1 MTPYTTQEILAAL
14 ERPIDAVITIDFE
27 TYYADDYTLSSM
39 TTEGYVRDP
48 RFEVILVGVKVG
60 TSPAVWMLE
69 EDFRRWAATVN
80 WARVAVLAHHAH
92 FDGLIL
98 SHHFGIIP
106 AFYLCTLSQAR
117 AIHGTEVGGSL
128 GKLAVHY
135 QLGEKGHEVVQAKN
149 KRLRR
154 HAWNLL
160 TEGHRCACGV
170 GRLDPEAAY
179 ACPSGAASDFSPEE
193 LAAYGGYCIN
203 DCDLEFKLL
212 YCLTPQLPEIELWV
226 IDSVVRFYTE
236 SLFRLNEKLLQD
248 FLVYERA
255 RKQALLDRIGADK
268 KTLSSN
274 EKFAALLRTFDV
286 EPPTKTSPS
295 TGQPIYAF
303 AKSDPGMQELL
314 DHPEDEVRWLAEA
327 RIAIKST
334 INETRTER
342 LLRAG
347 SGGRA
352 VPVYLKYSGA
362 HTHRLSGG
370 DRLNFHNF
378 ERVPE
383 DPKPGEEWKGTLRKA
398 LEAPME
404 AA

>member
-1 MTPYTTQEILAAL
+1 MQPYTTQEILTAL

-27 TYYADDYTLSSM
+27 TYYADDYTLSNM
-39 TTEGYVRDP
+39 TTEGYIRDP

-60 TSPAVWMLE
+60 TSPAVWMTP
-69 EDFRRWAATVN
+69 EDFTKWASTVN
-80 WARVAVLAHHAH
+80 WARVAVLCHHAH

-106 AFYLCTLSQAR
+106 AFYLDTLSEAR
-117 AIHGTEVGGSL
+117 AIHGTEVGNSL
-128 GKLAVHY
+128 GKLSAAY
-135 QLGEKGHEVVQAKN
+135 GLGEKGIEVLNAKN
-149 KRLRR
+149 KRR
-154 HAWNLL
+154 A
-160 TEGHRCACGV
+160 
-170 GRLDPEAAY
+170 
-179 ACPSGAASDFSPEE
+179 DFTPEE
-193 LAAYGGYCIN
+193 YAAYGHYCVN
-203 DCDLEFKLL
+203 DCELEFKLL
-212 YCLTPQLPEIELWV
+212 HCLTPQLPEIELWV
-226 IDSVVRFYTE
+226 IDSVIRWYTE
-236 SLFRLNEKLLQD
+236 PLFRLNENLLQD

-286 EPPTKTSPS
+286 EPPTKISPS

-314 DHPEDEVRWLAEA
+314 DHREDEVRWLAEA

-347 SGGRA
+347 AGGRP

-370 DRLNFHNF
+370 DRLNFQNF

-383 DPKPGEEWKGTLRKA
+383 EIKKPGDEWKGTLRKA
-398 LEAPME
+398 LDAPME